1 MSMNGI
7 DISNWQAGM
16 SLSAVSGSIG
26 FVIVKATEGIG
37 FVDKSCDKFYQEA
50 KRLGKKLG
58 FYHFAR
64 QNDPVA
70 EADFFYENTR
80 NYFGEAIPVLD
91 WEVDNDIAWV
101 NKFVERIHDLTVVW
115 PWVYANPWRFNQ
127 GTVNKNCG
135 RWIAGYPKNG
145 ITDINYGKNNAIPS
159 SYSVNGTICAWQFSS
174 SVRLS
179 GYNGNLD
186 GDIFYGDESAWDKY
200 ADPKGAASSGNGG
213 GTSDGGGSGSS
224 SAHGSGSVTPSGST
238 LDLVYHIVT
247 NNINGDARRD
257 YCGSRYDEV
266 QDFINY
272 THDAS
277 SSTLAE
283 WIKAGKYG
291 NNPVRQTV
299 IEACGGKYQEAQ
311 DIINGKGKQTTY
323 TVKSGDT
330 LSGIA
335 AKFGTTYQAIAA
347 KNGISNPNIIYAGQ
361 KLVI

>member
-1 MSMNGI
+1 MPMNGI

-50 KRLGKKLG
+50 KSLGKKLG

-101 NKFVERIHDLTVVW
+101 NKFVERIHGLTGVW

-145 ITDINYGKNNAIPS
+145 IADINYGKNNAIPS

-174 SVRLS
+174 SVCLS
-179 GYNGNLD
+179 GYNGYLD
-186 GDIFYGDESAWDKY
+186 GDIFYGDEAAWDKY
-200 ADPKGAASSGNGG
+200 ADPKGAASSGDGG
-213 GTSDGGGSGSS
+213 DASDGGGSDSS
-224 SAHGSGSVTPSGST
+224 SASGSGGVTPSGST

-266 QDFINY
+266 QDFIND

-277 SSTLAE
+277 TATLSE

-311 DIINGKGKQTTY
+311 DIINGKGKSTTY

-347 KNGISNPNIIYAGQ
+347 KNGISDPDLIYVGQ